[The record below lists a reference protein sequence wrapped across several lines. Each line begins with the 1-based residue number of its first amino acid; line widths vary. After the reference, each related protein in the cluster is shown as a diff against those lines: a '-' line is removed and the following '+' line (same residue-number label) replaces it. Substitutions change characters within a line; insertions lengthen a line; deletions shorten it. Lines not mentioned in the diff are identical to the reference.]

1 MSAGDMRQGGGG
13 RERVGRPVAG
23 RMMRA
28 GLGVLARGWLLVL
41 LVLVWESAARRAEDL
56 YFPPPTRI
64 ARTMR
69 ELWWSGPPSRLWLSD
84 LAVDD
89 FVPSLSHL
97 LLGWAVAGAVGIAV
111 GVGIGLSRV
120 AFHVLDPVLQF
131 GRAVPPPTLIP
142 FFMVAFG
149 LGTSMQLAAIVFG
162 VVWPVLLN
170 TADGVRSVE
179 PLQLDTARVLGLG
192 RLARLRYVV
201 LPGAAPKIF
210 AGLRVALGFALI
222 LMVIAELMGSGEG
235 IGSRLN
241 AAEREFRPDR
251 LWAGIVL
258 LGGIGSVL
266 NGLFLLVER
275 KALAWH
281 RGARRTGT

>member
-1 MSAGDMRQGGGG
+1 M
-13 RERVGRPVAG
+13 GRPVAG
-23 RMMRA
+23 RVLRA

-64 ARTMR
+64 VRTMR

-97 LLGWAVAGAVGIAV
+97 LLGWAIAGAVGIAV

-258 LGGIGSVL
+258 LGGIGCVL

>member
-1 MSAGDMRQGGGG
+1 MK
-13 RERVGRPVAG
+13 
-23 RMMRA
+23 RA
-28 GLGVLARGWLLVL
+28 VLALVARGWLLVL
-41 LVLVWESAARRAEDL
+41 LLLAWELAARRAGDL

-64 ARTMR
+64 VAAMR
-69 ELWWSGPPSRLWLSD
+69 ELWWSGHASRLWLND
-84 LAVDD
+84 RALDD

-97 LLGWAVAGAVGIAV
+97 LVGWALAGVVGIVV
-111 GVGIGLSRV
+111 GVAIGLSRV
-120 AFHVLDPVLQF
+120 AFLVLDPVLQF

-179 PLQLDTARVLGLG
+179 PVQLDSARVFGLG
-192 RLARLRYVV
+192 GLARLRYVV
-201 LPGAAPKIF
+201 LPAAAPKIF

-251 LWAGIVL
+251 LWAGIML
-258 LGGIGSVL
+258 LGAVGCVL

-275 KALAWH
+275 KVLAWH
-281 RGARRTGT
+281 RGARRSST

>member
-1 MSAGDMRQGGGG
+1 MKHVALALLG
-13 RERVGRPVAG
+13 RS
-23 RMMRA
+23 
-28 GLGVLARGWLLVL
+28 WLLVL
-41 LVLVWESAARRAEDL
+41 LVAAWELAARRAGDL

-64 ARTMR
+64 VSAMR
-69 ELWWSGPPSRLWLSD
+69 ELWWSGPASRLWLSD
-84 LAVDD
+84 RAVDD

-97 LLGWAVAGAVGIAV
+97 LLGWALAGIVGIAV
-111 GVGIGLSRV
+111 GVVIGLSRI
-120 AFHVLDPVLQF
+120 AYLVLDPVLQF

-170 TADGVRSVE
+170 TADGVRAVE
-179 PLQLDTARVLGLG
+179 PVQLDSARVFGLG
-192 RLARLRYVV
+192 GFARLRYVV
-201 LPGAAPKIF
+201 LPAAAPRIF

-222 LMVIAELMGSGEG
+222 LMVIAELMGSGDG

-241 AAEREFRPDR
+241 AAEREFRPDQ

-258 LGGIGSVL
+258 LGALGCVL

-281 RGARRTGT
+281 RGARRMST

>member
-1 MSAGDMRQGGGG
+1 MTS
-13 RERVGRPVAG
+13 RPRLV
-23 RMMRA
+23 
-28 GLGVLARGWLLVL
+28 LGAALARGWLLVL
-41 LVLVWESAARRAEDL
+41 LLLAWEAAARRAQDL

-64 ARTMR
+64 VRTMR

-89 FVPSLSHL
+89 FVPSVGHL
-97 LLGWAVAGAVGIAV
+97 LTGWALAGVAGIVV

-120 AFHVLDPVLQF
+120 AFHLADPVLRF

-142 FFMVAFG
+142 FLMVAFG
-149 LGTSMQLAAIVFG
+149 LGTSMQLAVIVFG

-170 TADGVRSVE
+170 TAEGVRSVE
-179 PLQLDTARVLGLG
+179 PLQLDSARVFGLDG
-192 RLARLRYVV
+192 WARLWYVV
-201 LPGAAPKIF
+201 LPAAAPRIF

-222 LMVIAELMGSGEG
+222 LTVVAELMGSGEG

-241 AAEREFRPDR
+241 AAEREFRPDQ

-258 LGGIGSVL
+258 LGAIGCVL
-266 NGLFLLVER
+266 NALFLLVER
-275 KALAWH
+275 GVLAWH

>member
-1 MSAGDMRQGGGG
+1 MK
-13 RERVGRPVAG
+13 RVG
-23 RMMRA
+23 
-28 GLGVLARGWLLVL
+28 LGFLARFWLLVL
-41 LVLVWESAARRAEDL
+41 LVVAWELAARRAGDL

-64 ARTMR
+64 VSTMR
-69 ELWWSGPPSRLWLSD
+69 ELWWSGRPSRLWLSER
-84 LAVDD
+84 AVDD

-97 LLGWAVAGAVGIAV
+97 LLGWALAGIVGIAV
-111 GVGIGLSRV
+111 GVGIGLSRI
-120 AFHVLDPVLQF
+120 AYLVLDPVLQF

-149 LGTSMQLAAIVFG
+149 LGTSMQLAVIVFG

-170 TADGVRSVE
+170 TAEGVRAVE
-179 PLQLDTARVLGLG
+179 PVQLDSARVFGLG
-192 RLARLRYVV
+192 GFARLWYVV
-201 LPGAAPKIF
+201 LPAAGPRIF

-222 LMVIAELMGSGEG
+222 LMVIAELMGSGDG

-241 AAEREFRPDR
+241 AAEREFRPDQ

-258 LGGIGSVL
+258 LGAVGCVL

-281 RGARRTGT
+281 RGARRTIT